1 MRPMRLA
8 VLAVL
13 ALAVP
18 LFGQPLA
25 VVATSGVFG
34 DLVQAVGGE
43 AVTVTT
49 LIPAGFCPAHYDL
62 RPSDL
67 LAVARAELVLYHGIE
82 PWLERLLGNVNPG
95 AKVLGLKGAWNT
107 PEPLAEKARAV
118 AQALAELQPVR
129 AEYFGERLEA
139 FLSDLS
145 AVAAELLGRA
155 EELGVAE
162 VPAIVMQWQADFAKW
177 LGLKVVA
184 TYPPE
189 ERLSLRDL
197 ADLAQKGREAG
208 AKLVI
213 DNLQSGISFGSRLA
227 QAIGAFH
234 VVVTNFPGPIPGAV
248 DLLTMFRVNADLVFA
263 AAEAAKEGK

>member
-1 MRPMRLA
+1 MRLA
-8 VLAVL
+8 ILSVL

-25 VVATSGVFG
+25 VVATSVVFG

-43 AVTVTT
+43 EVTVTT

-107 PEPLAEKARAV
+107 PELLAEKVRAV
-118 AQALAELQPVR
+118 AQTLTELRPER
-129 AEYFGERLEA
+129 AEYFAERLER

-145 AVAAELLGRA
+145 AVAAAILGRA
-155 EELGVAE
+155 QELGLAE
-162 VPAIVMQWQADFAKW
+162 VPAIVMQWQADFAQW
-177 LGLKVVA
+177 LGLTVVA

-189 ERLSLRDL
+189 ERLTLRDL
-197 ADLAQKGREAG
+197 SELAAAGRKAG
-208 AKLVI
+208 VLLVI
-213 DNLQSGISFGSRLA
+213 DNLQSGTSFGARLA
-227 QAIGAFH
+227 YVLGAVH
-234 VVVTNFPGPIPGAV
+234 VVLTNFPGAIPGAG
-248 DLLTMFRVNADLVFA
+248 DLVSMLEVNAQAVFA
-263 AAEAAKEGK
+263 AVQTVRERP